1 MSNYSLLDSNIYH
14 EEYEVC
20 KQLGKGAFGI
30 VFQIKD
36 RRDQICY
43 AAKHMK
49 IVQQE
54 QKQQVMKEIK
64 LLNKLNH
71 QQIIK
76 FIGAFE
82 TEKKSEVILVT
93 EYLDGGEL
101 FERIVSD
108 DFKLTESDACEF
120 MKQILLGVEY
130 LHKNNV
136 VHLDL
141 KPENIICANRS
152 SMDIK
157 IIDFGLAQ
165 KVFPGVQ
172 FRTFCGSPE
181 YIAPEMVSYEDITP
195 ATDMWSLGVICYT
208 LLAGFSPFAGKTN
221 DETYENIV
229 KVNYSMELPEFRIIS
244 QNAKDFITALLQKC
258 SKDRLSAKQSLA
270 ENWLVQP
277 IRPSVIK
284 YIDTK
289 NLKKFLTNR
298 RLKKCYNAILAVNK
312 ISHRIVIKTKM
323 PQRTVIKSISDPTT
337 FGEFKKVKYN
347 DLTLDKKLQSE
358 D

>member
-1 MSNYSLLDSNIYH
+1 MDSNIYQ
-14 EEYEVC
+14 EKYEVC

-36 RRDQICY
+36 KRDQTCY

-49 IVQQE
+49 ITEQE

-71 QQIIK
+71 QKIIK
-76 FIGAFE
+76 FIEAFE
-82 TEKKSEVILVT
+82 MKNTSEVILVT

-108 DFKLTESDACEF
+108 DFNLTESDACEF

-141 KPENIICANRS
+141 KPENIICANRH

-172 FRTFCGSPE
+172 FRTMCGSPE
-181 YIAPEMVSYEDITP
+181 YIAPEMVTYDDISS
-195 ATDMWSLGVICYT
+195 ATDMWSLGVICFT
-208 LLAGFSPFAGKTN
+208 LLVGLSPFGGKTN
-221 DETYENIV
+221 DDTYENIV
-229 KVNYSMELPEFRIIS
+229 NVNYSMELPEFRIIS
-244 QNAKDFITALLQKC
+244 QNAKDFIKILLQKC

-270 ENWLVQP
+270 QSWLVEP
-277 IRPSVIK
+277 IRPSVIQF
-284 YIDTK
+284 IDTN
-289 NLKKFLTNR
+289 NLKKFISNR

-312 ISHRIVIKTKM
+312 MSHK
-323 PQRTVIKSISDPTT
+323 TVIKSTSDPIT
-337 FGEFKKVKYN
+337 FGEFTKVTLKEDYDEKY
-347 DLTLDKKLQSE
+347 TAQQTLQSE